1 MYKYRYLKLWTI
13 TLMSFILLGTIVFI
27 STPAK
32 AAENEDEYTNLCET
46 CIEYTG
52 TYGHVDRS
60 VGAFGWYIAPA
71 QVTDKFLMQD
81 YGNPDETVIVYHFTD
96 ADGQLWIIDETYLAK
111 MCEVPLEVGQE
122 VQIVMDANGTPDDFY
137 DDFFHDVF
145 VCYDV
150 LTDK

>member
-32 AAENEDEYTNLCET
+32 AAEAEDEYTNLCET
-46 CIEYTG
+46 CIEYSG
-52 TYGHVDRS
+52 TYDHVDRS

-71 QVTDKFLMQD
+71 QVTDKFLMQE
-81 YGNPDETVIVYHFTD
+81 YENPDETVVVYHFTD
-96 ADGQLWIIDETYLAK
+96 ADGELWVIDETYLAEL
-111 MCEVPLEVGQE
+111 CEVPLEVGQE
-122 VQIVMDANGTPDDFY
+122 VQIVMDANGTPDDWT
-137 DDFFHDVF
+137 DDYFHDIF

>member
-32 AAENEDEYTNLCET
+32 AAEVEDEYTNLCET
-46 CIEYTG
+46 CIEYSG
-52 TYGHVDRS
+52 TYDHVDRS

-81 YGNPDETVIVYHFTD
+81 YENPNKTVVVYHFTD
-96 ADGQLWIIDETYLAK
+96 ADGELWIIDETYLAE

>member
-32 AAENEDEYTNLCET
+32 AAENEDEYANLCET
-46 CIEYTG
+46 CVEYTG
-52 TYGHVDRS
+52 SYNHVDRS

-81 YGNPDETVIVYHFTD
+81 YENPDETVVVYHFTD
-96 ADGQLWIIDETYLAK
+96 ADGQLWIIDETYLAE

>member
-52 TYGHVDRS
+52 SYDHVDRS

-81 YGNPDETVIVYHFTD
+81 YENPDETVAVYHFTD
-96 ADGQLWIIDETYLAK
+96 ADGQLWIIDEIYLAE

-137 DDFFHDVF
+137 DDFFHDMF
-145 VCYDV
+145 VCYNV

>member
-27 STPAK
+27 SIPAR

-52 TYGHVDRS
+52 TYDHVDRS
-60 VGAFGWYIAPA
+60 VGPFGWYIAPA

-81 YGNPDETVIVYHFTD
+81 YENPNETVVVYHFTD
-96 ADGQLWIIDETYLAK
+96 ADGQLWIIDETYLAE

-145 VCYDV
+145 VCYDI

>member
-52 TYGHVDRS
+52 TYDHVDRS
-60 VGAFGWYIAPA
+60 VGPFGYYIAPA

-81 YGNPDETVIVYHFTD
+81 YENPNETVVVYHFTD
-96 ADGQLWIIDETYLAK
+96 ADGQLWIIDETYLAE

-137 DDFFHDVF
+137 DDFFYDMF

>member
-52 TYGHVDRS
+52 TYDHVDRS

-81 YGNPDETVIVYHFTD
+81 YENPNETVVVYHFTD
-96 ADGQLWIIDETYLAK
+96 ADGQLWIIDETYLAE

-137 DDFFHDVF
+137 DDFFYDMF